1 MAKFD
6 FREVAIAE
14 TSLSPLM
21 DGKERIG
28 MDDLISEYPTGVTVT
43 GFDMLNGE
51 KGEYAVCVFSE
62 DENKFFF
69 AGSILTKIVKKWIQA
84 FDGDI
89 DNASHTLADNGGVKM
104 RFKHGRTKRGQQ
116 LTLVDIL

>member
-14 TSLSPLM
+14 TSLSPIM
-21 DGKERIG
+21 ENKDRITV
-28 MDDLISEYPTGVTVT
+28 DDIISNYPDGVTIT

-51 KGEYAVCVFSE
+51 KGDYAVCVYAE
-62 DENKFFF
+62 DPDKFFF
-69 AGSILTKIVKKWIQA
+69 AGAILTKIVTKWIKA

-89 DNASHTLADNGGVKM
+89 DNASHTLGDNGGVKM

-116 LTLVDIL
+116 LTLVEVL